1 MQCAFVNVCLKVKL
15 PIISRKKLLRGTWA
29 EKTVSKVAPAEPK
42 QWVSVT
48 KP

>member
-1 MQCAFVNVCLKVKL
+1 ML
-15 PIISRKKLLRGTWA
+15 SRGTWA

-48 KP
+48 KL